1 VNKDK
6 VLEIARECGLGYVID
21 ENDHGDDLEA
31 FAAAIR
37 EECAKLADSMLE
49 RDSNGENDYPEV
61 QPSPTDVARAIRNM
75 GKEG

>member
-1 VNKDK
+1 
-6 VLEIARECGLGYVID
+6 
-21 ENDHGDDLEA
+21 LEA